1 MALHTLHRAILPYPA
16 LSGAQ
21 CDLSFF
27 IWQTFNP
34 TLPLKWA
41 LYSKTRLELDINWLI
56 SNVRVAVS
64 EWETSLVSRHWP
76 QMMHH
81 PTHPPPAS
89 RTEEHLE
96 AHIFYFYIC
105 YYLDCV
111 WVRSLSNLCLV
122 FYWHKAVCSVLCL
135 DCRMLQCCSLGQSP
149 LSLSPPRAVL
159 NVIVI
164 VIVSSSR

>member
-1 MALHTLHRAILPYPA
+1 MALHTLHRAILLYPA

-81 PTHPPPAS
+81 PPPAAALRS
-89 RTEEHLE
+89 IRGTHLLS
-96 AHIFYFYIC
+96 YIC
-105 YYLDCV
+105 YYPDFM
-111 WVRSLSNLCLV
+111 WASSLSNLCLM